1 MRRPGANNPRPRDS
15 LRRGHLLS
23 LRRYKSRDPIW
34 LEAAPVL
41 AFRRNDDWSLTV
53 AEFTHVLC
61 CGLISGKVNLFVR
74 DTGGAEGSLRGD
86 TLNAICQRVY
96 NGGQGLSCLFQY
108 ET

>member
-41 AFRRNDDWSLTV
+41 AFRRNDDGSLTV
-53 AEFTHVLC
+53 AEFTHVLR
-61 CGLISGKVNLFVR
+61 GGVIGGKVNLFVR
-74 DTGGAEGSLRGD
+74 DTGGTEGSLRGNA
-86 TLNAICQRVY
+86 LNAILETVD
-96 NGGQGLSCLFQY
+96 NGSQGLSCLFHY

>member
-41 AFRRNDDWSLTV
+41 AFRRNDDGSLTV
-53 AEFTHVLC
+53 TQVLYEG
-61 CGLISGKVNLFVR
+61 CGFIVSGDVDFRKR
-74 DTGGAEGSLRGD
+74 DSGGA
-86 TLNAICQRVY
+86 
-96 NGGQGLSCLFQY
+96 
-108 ET
+108 